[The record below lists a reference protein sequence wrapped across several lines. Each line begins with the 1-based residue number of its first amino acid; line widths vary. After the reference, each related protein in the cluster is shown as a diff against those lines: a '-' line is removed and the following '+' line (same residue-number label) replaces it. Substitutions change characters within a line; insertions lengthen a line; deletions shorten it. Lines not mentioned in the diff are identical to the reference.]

1 VVTLT
6 DVQYRQLGTTG
17 LTVSAIGFGCWEMG
31 NPDYGRS
38 DDQEMIA
45 AVHRAIE
52 LGVTLFDTAPNYGF
66 GGSEEVLGRALEA
79 RRKDIVLVSKVGIT
93 WDPVTR
99 TTKFDGRYS
108 TIKRINEESLRRLGT
123 DHLDL
128 VLMHWPDPETP
139 IAETMRALEE
149 LRSEGKA
156 LHVGVS
162 NFSAYELREAR
173 KHAPICAN
181 EVGYNLF
188 DRRWEHEMFPTADEL
203 GIGIMAYG
211 PMAHGLLTG
220 TLPRENAFDERD
232 WRREGNIFGQR
243 LFGPNLSANLD
254 VADNLLTVADRIG
267 TSLPLL
273 ALAWV
278 LRNPSVSVAL
288 SGCRSPR
295 EIEENIRALEVTL
308 DAEALAA
315 IDQALTAAKGQT
327 QVVPGRH
334 HLPPNPA

>member
-1 VVTLT
+1 MR
-6 DVQYRQLGTTG
+6 YRELGNTG

-38 DDQEMIA
+38 DDDEMVA

-66 GGSEEVLGRALEA
+66 GGSEEVLGRALGA
-79 RRKDIVLVSKVGIT
+79 RRNDIILASKVGIT
-93 WDPVTR
+93 WDPVSK

-108 TIKRINEESLRRLGT
+108 TIKHINEESLRRLGT

-139 IAETMRALEE
+139 IAESMGALED
-149 LRSEGKA
+149 LRTEGKA

-173 KHAPICAN
+173 KDAPICAN
-181 EVGYNLF
+181 QVGYNLF
-188 DRRWEHEMFPTADEL
+188 DRRWEHEMFSTADEL
-203 GIGIMAYG
+203 GIGVMAYG

-220 TLPRENAFDERD
+220 TLQRENAFDERD
-232 WRREGNIFGQR
+232 WRRNGNIFGQR
-243 LFGPNLSANLD
+243 LFGPNLSQNLD
-254 VADNLLTVADRIG
+254 VVDTLRTVAEKIG
-267 TSLPLL
+267 TRLPLL

-278 LRNPSVSVAL
+278 LRNPTVSVAL

-295 EIEENIRALEVTL
+295 EIEENLRALDVVL
-308 DAEALAA
+308 DADALAE
-315 IDQALTAAKGQT
+315 IDQALTGAKGQT

-334 HLPPNPA
+334 HTPP

>member
-1 VVTLT
+1 
-6 DVQYRQLGTTG
+6 
-17 LTVSAIGFGCWEMG
+17 MG
-31 NPDYGRS
+31 NPEYGSS
-38 DDQEMIA
+38 DDTEMIA
-45 AVHRAIE
+45 AVNRAID
-52 LGVTLFDTAPNYGF
+52 LGVTLFDTAPNYGY
-66 GGSEEVLGRALEA
+66 GGSEEVLGRALGP
-79 RRKDIVLVSKVGIT
+79 RRKDVILVSKVGIT
-93 WDPVTR
+93 WDPVTH
-99 TTKFDGRYS
+99 TIKFDGRYS
-108 TIKRINEESLRRLGT
+108 TLKRINEESLRRLGT

-139 IAETMRALEE
+139 IEETMRALEE
-149 LRSEGKA
+149 LHQEGKA

-173 KHAPICAN
+173 KYAPICAN

-188 DRRWEHEMFPTADEL
+188 DRRWEHEMFPTAQEL

-220 TLPRENAFDERD
+220 TMPRQNAFDERD

-243 LFGPNLSANLD
+243 LFGPNLDQNLNVVD
-254 VADNLLTVADRIG
+254 KLLTVADRIG

-278 LRNPSVSVAL
+278 LRSPAVSVAL

-295 EIEENIRALEVTL
+295 EIEENVRALDVAFDGDVL
-308 DAEALAA
+308 AE
-315 IDQALTAAKGQT
+315 IDQIMAGAAGQT
-327 QVVPGRH
+327 DVVPGRH
-334 HLPPNPA
+334 HTPA

>member
-1 VVTLT
+1 MQFR
-6 DVQYRQLGTTG
+6 DLGNTG
-17 LTVSAIGFGCWEMG
+17 LSVSAIGFGCWEMG
-31 NPDYGRS
+31 NPEYGRS
-38 DDQEMIA
+38 DDGEMIA
-45 AVHRAIE
+45 AVHRAID

-66 GGSEEVLGRALEA
+66 GGSEEVLGRALGA

-93 WDPVTR
+93 WDPVTH

-139 IAETMRALEE
+139 IAETMGALEE

-162 NFSAYELREAR
+162 NFSAYELQEAR

-181 EVGYNLF
+181 EVGYNMF
-188 DRRWEHEMFPTADEL
+188 DRRWEHEMFPRADEL

-220 TLPRENAFDERD
+220 TMQRENTFDERD
-232 WRREGNIFGQR
+232 WRRAGNIFGQR
-243 LFGPNLSANLD
+243 LFGPNLNQNLD
-254 VADNLLTVADRIG
+254 VVDKLLTVADRIG

-278 LRNPSVSVAL
+278 LRSPSVSVAL

-295 EIEENIRALEVTL
+295 EIEENVRALEVTL
-308 DAEALAA
+308 DADALAA
-315 IDQALTAAKGQT
+315 IDQALAGARGQT
-327 QVVPGRH
+327 NVVPGRH
-334 HLPPNPA
+334 HLPPTAE

>member
-1 VVTLT
+1 
-6 DVQYRQLGTTG
+6 
-17 LTVSAIGFGCWEMG
+17 MG
-31 NPDYGRS
+31 NPEYGS
-38 DDQEMIA
+38 SNDAEMIA
-45 AVHRAIE
+45 AVHRAID

-66 GGSEEVLGRALEA
+66 GGSEEVLGRALGA

-93 WDPVTR
+93 WDPVTH

-108 TIKRINEESLRRLGT
+108 TIKRINDESLRRLGT

-139 IAETMRALEE
+139 IAETMGALEE
-149 LRSEGKA
+149 LRTEGKA

-181 EVGYNLF
+181 EVGYNMF

-220 TLPRENAFDERD
+220 TVPRENAFDERD
-232 WRREGNIFGQR
+232 WRRQCNIFCQG
-243 LFGPNLSANLD
+243 LFGSNLQETLD

-278 LRNPSVSVAL
+278 LRNPTVSVAL
-288 SGCRSPR
+288 SGCRRPR
-295 EIEENIRALEVTL
+295 EIEENLRALHAHLTTHTL
-308 DAEALAA
+308 AD
-315 IDQALTAAKGQT
+315 
-327 QVVPGRH
+327 
-334 HLPPNPA
+334 

>member
-1 VVTLT
+1 VT
-6 DVQYRQLGTTG
+6 
-17 LTVSAIGFGCWEMG
+17 
-31 NPDYGRS
+31 
-38 DDQEMIA
+38 
-45 AVHRAIE
+45 H
-52 LGVTLFDTAPNYGF
+52 
-66 GGSEEVLGRALEA
+66 
-79 RRKDIVLVSKVGIT
+79 
-93 WDPVTR
+93 

-108 TIKRINEESLRRLGT
+108 TIKRINEESLRRLET

-139 IAETMRALEE
+139 IAETMGALEE

-162 NFSAYELREAR
+162 NFSAYELQEAR

-181 EVGYNLF
+181 EVGYNMF
-188 DRRWEHEMFPTADEL
+188 DRRWEHEMFSRADEL

-220 TLPRENAFDERD
+220 TMQRENTFDERD
-232 WRREGNIFGQR
+232 WRRAGNIFGQR
-243 LFGPNLSANLD
+243 LFGPNLNQNLD
-254 VADNLLTVADRIG
+254 VVDKLLTVADRIG

-278 LRNPSVSVAL
+278 LRSPSVSVAL

-295 EIEENIRALEVTL
+295 EIEENVRALEVTL
-308 DAEALAA
+308 DADALAA
-315 IDQALTAAKGQT
+315 IDQALAGARGQT
-327 QVVPGRH
+327 NVVPGRH
-334 HLPPNPA
+334 HLPPTAE

>member
-1 VVTLT
+1 GLT
-6 DVQYRQLGTTG
+6 NMQYRQLGNTG

-38 DDQEMIA
+38 DDNEMIA

-66 GGSEEVLGRALEA
+66 GGSEEVLGRALGA

-93 WDPVTR
+93 WDPVTM

-139 IAETMRALEE
+139 IAETMGALEE

-162 NFSAYELREAR
+162 NFSAHELREAR
-173 KHAPICAN
+173 KYAPICAN

-188 DRRWEHEMFPTADEL
+188 DRRWEHEMFPTAAEL

-220 TLPRENAFDERD
+220 TLQRENAFDERD
-232 WRREGNIFGQR
+232 WRRSGNIFGQR

-254 VADNLLTVADRIG
+254 VVDNLLTVADRIG

-278 LRNPSVSVAL
+278 LRNPTVSVAL
-288 SGCRSPR
+288 SGCRTPR
-295 EIEENIRALEVTL
+295 EIEENIRALDVTL
-308 DAEALAA
+308 DSEALAA

-327 QVVPGRH
+327 QAVPGRH
-334 HLPPNPA
+334 HVPPTD

>member
-1 VVTLT
+1 MEHRL
-6 DVQYRQLGTTG
+6 LGNTG
-17 LTVSAIGFGCWEMG
+17 LNVSAIGFGCWEMG
-31 NPDYGRS
+31 NPEYGSS
-38 DDQEMIA
+38 DDNEMIA
-45 AVHRAIE
+45 AVHRAID

-66 GGSEEVLGRALEA
+66 GGSEEVLGRALGA

-93 WDPVTR
+93 WDPVTH

-149 LRSEGKA
+149 LRTEGKA

-173 KHAPICAN
+173 KYAPICAN

-188 DRRWEHEMFPTADEL
+188 DRRWEREMFPTAQEL

-220 TLPRENAFDERD
+220 TMPRQNAFDERD
-232 WRREGNIFGQR
+232 WRRHGNIFGQR
-243 LFGPNLSANLD
+243 LFGPNLEHNLD
-254 VADNLLTVADRIG
+254 VVDRLLSVADRIG
-267 TSLPLL
+267 TSLPRL

-278 LRNPSVSVAL
+278 LRHPAVSVAL
-288 SGCRSPR
+288 AGCRTPR
-295 EIEENIRALEVTL
+295 EIEENVRALEVPL
-308 DAEALAA
+308 DAAVLAE
-315 IDQALTAAKGQT
+315 IDGLMADAAGQT
-327 QVVPGRH
+327 DVVPGRH
-334 HLPPNPA
+334 HVAPPS

>member
-1 VVTLT
+1 M
-6 DVQYRQLGTTG
+6 QYRKLGNTG

-45 AVHRAIE
+45 AVHRAID

-66 GGSEEVLGRALEA
+66 GGSEEVLGRALGA
-79 RRKDIVLVSKVGIT
+79 RRDEIILVSKVGIT
-93 WDPVTR
+93 WDPVTM
-99 TTKFDGRYS
+99 TAKFDGRYS

-203 GIGIMAYG
+203 DIGIMAYG

-220 TLPRENAFDERD
+220 TLERENTFDERD
-232 WRREGNIFGQR
+232 WRRHGNIFGQR
-243 LFGPNLSANLD
+243 LFGPNLSQNLD
-254 VADNLLTVADRIG
+254 VVDNLLTVADRIG

-295 EIEENIRALEVTL
+295 EIEENVRALDVML
-308 DAEALAA
+308 DPDALAE

-327 QVVPGRH
+327 KVVPGRH
-334 HLPPNPA
+334 HVAPAQG